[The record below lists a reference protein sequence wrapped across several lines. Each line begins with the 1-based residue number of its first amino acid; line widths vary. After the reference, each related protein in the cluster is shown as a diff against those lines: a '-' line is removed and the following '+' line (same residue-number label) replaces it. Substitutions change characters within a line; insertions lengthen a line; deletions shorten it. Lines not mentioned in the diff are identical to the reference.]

1 MSWAQEEL
9 SRRSRLAVSLRTGA
23 SSVRYHR
30 ISCPRCWRTPLA
42 SLDPPGGTPCL
53 RYSPTLRRRRAVR
66 DDGERFSGGQL
77 LEKLRGFGIELNR
90 AGLAALCQGAFS
102 AQEVAAQLTSR
113 YLTEAQTRAPESD
126 GVWLAVLTLWQRWW
140 PARPCLE
147 TLDDKIQNGYAA
159 LAKDLFGG
167 WLSAVVPVVTRVAGA
182 VPWSTC

>member
-1 MSWAQEEL
+1 M
-9 SRRSRLAVSLRTGA
+9 
-23 SSVRYHR
+23 RYHR

-113 YLTEAQTRAPESD
+113 YLTEAQTRA
-126 GVWLAVLTLWQRWW
+126 GIGRGLARRAH
-140 PARPCLE
+140 P
-147 TLDDKIQNGYAA
+147 
-159 LAKDLFGG
+159 LA
-167 WLSAVVPVVTRVAGA
+167 AVVACQAMPGNPR
-182 VPWSTC
+182 